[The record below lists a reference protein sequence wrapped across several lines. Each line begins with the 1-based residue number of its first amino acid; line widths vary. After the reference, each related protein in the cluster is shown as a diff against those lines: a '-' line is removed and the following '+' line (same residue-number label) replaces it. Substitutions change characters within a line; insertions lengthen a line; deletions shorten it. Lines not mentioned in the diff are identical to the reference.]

1 MVDIAEGQAQDAQ
14 IQNIVF
20 NKTGKLVPRYTI
32 RKITKYKKRMVVND
46 SDIVDIF
53 NNKQEEDL
61 SSTEYMMR
69 YCRSKNYNFQ
79 PLLND
84 PLFSTEP
91 TSEIYLNDQE
101 EPKIES
107 ILDFNKQETITLLF
121 ITDNYNY
128 ICIYNPL

>member
-20 NKTGKLVPRYTI
+20 NKTGKLVPRYTS

-61 SSTEYMMR
+61 TSTEYMMR

-79 PLLND
+79 PLL
-84 PLFSTEP
+84 PLKSNYFDKRVDCRCGYGRGYEFTSSQKKNKRTEKK
-91 TSEIYLNDQE
+91 LN
-101 EPKIES
+101 S
-107 ILDFNKQETITLLF
+107 
-121 ITDNYNY
+121 
-128 ICIYNPL
+128 